1 MPPSGSQQKEEEMR
15 TLFVTI
21 ENTYR
26 FEKLYG
32 FMLLQCCTCTTG
44 TSIQASVSKLEQ
56 STNENGEK
64 CSLHR
69 RLRGVENMAAIIVLM
84 LARGVLQA
92 RAK

>member
-1 MPPSGSQQKEEEMR
+1 MR

-21 ENTYR
+21 ENTHR
-26 FEKLYG
+26 FEKLFG
-32 FMLLQCCTCTTG
+32 FMLLPCCTCSIG
-44 TSIQASVSKLEQ
+44 TSIRASVSKLEQ
-56 STNENGEK
+56 STNENGER

-69 RLRGVENMAAIIVLM
+69 GLRGVENMTAIIVLM